1 MLKIAICEE
10 KHDVVTSFKECL
22 ERYKEE
28 KGVELEVQAFA
39 KGSSFLSKQHKF
51 DVVFMD
57 IELQEE
63 SGIDVALKLREENK
77 SMPLVFIA
85 SSKRF
90 VINGYTADAVDFLTV
105 PIGYAELSTM
115 LDRLQTRLVKM
126 DVPSVALMTK
136 EGARRVSVDQIM
148 YMDSTLHHVV
158 YHLVDGDVRV
168 RGTLSEES
176 KKLTEDRFFRLGGA
190 LINLGHV
197 HKVWGN
203 DVYVGRICLP
213 LNYNQKPALVASL
226 LAFMNRG

>member
-10 KHDVVTSFKECL
+10 KHDVVASFKECF

-28 KGVELEVQAFA
+28 KGVELEVQAIA

-57 IELQEE
+57 VELQEE
-63 SGIDVALKLREENK
+63 SGIDIALKLREENK

-85 SSKRF
+85 ASKRF

-105 PIGYAELSTM
+105 PVKYAEVATM

-148 YMDSTLHHVV
+148 YLDSTLHHVV

-168 RGTLSEES
+168 RGSLNEEA
-176 KKLTEDRFFRLGGA
+176 KKFTEDRFFRLGGT

-203 DVYVGRICLP
+203 DLYVGRICLP
-213 LNYNQKPALVASL
+213 LNRNQKPALVASL